1 MERTTKLGAN
11 KTGIDT
17 SPEDSKKML
26 EASNDHLMPDIAG
39 SEGGTKVK
47 SFSKFYLE
55 NAEPLGSV
63 PMPATLK
70 GMAKSTMKMVT
81 GHHPQVFVN
90 KLGER
95 LAYERAGV
103 RMYEKL
109 IVKCRHAAEQELTEI
124 SVPIDKLEH
133 FKSEEQE
140 HFEILKHCLEK
151 LGCDPTAMTPDADAS
166 AVASEGLMK
175 VIVDPRTSVS
185 QTLQAILALELT
197 DNAAWDLLVKLAK
210 DMGMDDMAK
219 KFEHALK
226 QEDDHLKHVQQ
237 WYEKSVRVQD

>member
-1 MERTTKLGAN
+1 MEQTTKLGAN

-17 SPEDSKKML
+17 SPEDSKKMIEGANGSVGDL
-26 EASNDHLMPDIAG
+26 RGTNDGADL
-39 SEGGTKVK
+39 K

-63 PMPATLK
+63 PMPATFK
-70 GMAKSTMKMVT
+70 GMAKSTLKMVT

-103 RMYEKL
+103 RMYEQL
-109 IVKCRHAAEQELTEI
+109 IIKCRHAAEKGLTEI
-124 SVPIDKLEH
+124 EVPLEKLEE
-133 FKSEEQE
+133 FRNEEQE
-140 HFEILKHCLEK
+140 HFEMLKHCLEK
-151 LGCDPTAMTPDADAS
+151 LGCDPTAQTPDADAS
-166 AVASEGLMK
+166 AVASSGIMK

-185 QTLQAILALELT
+185 QSLQAILALELT

-210 DMGMDDMAK
+210 DMGMGDMAK
-219 KFEHALK
+219 KFEHALA
-226 QEDDHLKHVQQ
+226 QEDDHVKHVRQ
-237 WYEKSVRVQD
+237 WYEKSIRMQD